1 MNHTNMTIAHDQF
14 AVRCRGV
21 ILHEGRLLTVRH
33 AHDPSFAVLP
43 GGHLDHG
50 ETISECLVREL
61 REELGVEAQVG
72 RLLFVHTFYDKEGRQ
87 LFEFL
92 LEVMNGG
99 DFASADCASAT
110 HAHELARVEWVAPT
124 DEVSFRP
131 SVVFEHFRQG
141 TLEDERVRLLSLLDR

>member
-21 ILHEGRLLTVRH
+21 ILHEGKLLTVRH

-50 ETISECLVREL
+50 ESVSECLVREL

-92 LEVMNGG
+92 LEVTNGG
-99 DFASADCASAT
+99 DCTSARHAGAT
-110 HAHELARVEWVAPT
+110 HAHELARVEWVTPT
-124 DEVSFRP
+124 DEVPFRP

-141 TLEDERVRLLSLLDR
+141 TLLEDRTRFISQIKQ